1 MPRARNPVPTRRTTM
16 DLPETLVKRLDLY
29 VGVTER
35 TRVNIMTE
43 ALEEYLDRQEN
54 AARAMMAKARPSWE

>member
-1 MPRARNPVPTRRTTM
+1 M